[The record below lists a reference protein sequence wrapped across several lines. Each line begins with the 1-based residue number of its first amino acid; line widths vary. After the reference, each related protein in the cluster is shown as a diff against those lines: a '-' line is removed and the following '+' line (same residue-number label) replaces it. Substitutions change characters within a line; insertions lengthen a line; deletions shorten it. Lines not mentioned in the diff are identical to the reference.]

1 MNAIYALYAKPD
13 TAQQAL
19 NLLER
24 ERTRLGVG
32 PHQIEALS
40 SVPLE
45 EYEVGRRQMPSLMPW
60 LAALGGVAG
69 GTTTYLFVTGVQ
81 RAFPIVTGGMS
92 ITPIWTNGIIVYE
105 MTMLGAILTTLV
117 TLLLTVPLP
126 SWRKRLYDPAISDG
140 LILVGVTNPPEGAL
154 ADIENVFR
162 QAGTSVIKTC

>member
-1 MNAIYALYAKPD
+1 VNAIYALYAKPD
-13 TAQQAL
+13 AAQQAL

-24 ERTRLGVG
+24 EGTRLGLAL
-32 PHQIEALS
+32 HQIEALS

-45 EYEVGRRQMPSLMPW
+45 EYEIGRRQLPSLMPW

-69 GTTTYLFVTGVQ
+69 GTTTYLFVTSVQ

-105 MTMLGAILTTLV
+105 MTMLGAILSTLV
-117 TLLLTVPLP
+117 TLLFSVRLP
-126 SWRKRLYDPAISDG
+126 NWRRRLYDPAISDG
-140 LILVGVTNPPEGAL
+140 LILVGVNNPPERSL

-162 QAGTSVIKTC
+162 QAGASEIKTC